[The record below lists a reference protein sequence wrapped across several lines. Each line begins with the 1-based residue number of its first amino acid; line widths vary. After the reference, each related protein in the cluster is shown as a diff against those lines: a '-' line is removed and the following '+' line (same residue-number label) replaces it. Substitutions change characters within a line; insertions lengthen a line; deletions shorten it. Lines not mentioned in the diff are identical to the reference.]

1 MASNSR
7 NANKVLTRTKGQ
19 IGPEI
24 ALAAYAK
31 GSEGVWKLKCFLGCV
46 GAASGINAQK
56 FMMTAM
62 LFNSKIY
69 TCIFLKKDYYLTFCS
84 YVVLINFFNASS
96 HVLRLY
102 SVKVMARPRF
112 RMRLF
117 LKSLLMILGD
127 LSLMILGDL
136 QKMWRCRQMMLL

>member
-1 MASNSR
+1 MASNSG

-46 GAASGINAQK
+46 GAASGINARK

-62 LFNSKIY
+62 VFKIIHMY
-69 TCIFLKKDYYLTFCS
+69 FL
-84 YVVLINFFNASS
+84 YVLG
-96 HVLRLY
+96 LY
-102 SVKVMARPRF
+102 IVKVMARPRF
-112 RMRLF
+112 
-117 LKSLLMILGD
+117 
-127 LSLMILGDL
+127 
-136 QKMWRCRQMMLL
+136 